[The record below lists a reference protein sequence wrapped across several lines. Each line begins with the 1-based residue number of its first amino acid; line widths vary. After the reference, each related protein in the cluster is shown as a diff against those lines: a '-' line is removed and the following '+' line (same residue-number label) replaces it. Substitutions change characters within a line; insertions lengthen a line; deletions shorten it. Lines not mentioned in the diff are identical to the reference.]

1 MKTTAKKSGRSTA
14 GTPKARASKARARR
28 TRAASATQPVA
39 AKPAHDKPDR
49 KTRSGTKQEKVL
61 AMLRSKDGATIAAIT
76 KATRWQAH
84 SVRGFFS
91 AVVGKR
97 LGLKLDSELKGDERV
112 YRIADDGAPGPSA
125 RKGK

>member
-1 MKTTAKKSGRSTA
+1 MKTTAKKSGRSTT
-14 GTPKARASKARARR
+14 GTPKGKTPKAAARR
-28 TRAASATQPVA
+28 KQAAATPL
-39 AKPAHDKPDR
+39 KPAHDKPDR
-49 KTRSGTKQEKVL
+49 KTRSGTKQEQVL

-76 KATRWQAH
+76 KATGWQPH

-112 YRIADDGAPGPSA
+112 YRIADAPASGASGGAPKKA
-125 RKGK
+125 K